1 VIAIKTLLFSF
12 SITKKGRRNPESK
25 KRIKLVI
32 STSFIKKVCWIGGF
46 FMTTGFSLSFVQTTK
61 VINTLT
67 NPKSLPKFP
76 PNRDYFTWVYVLIPN
91 DDTLMQQHIK
101 RPNRFII

>member
-1 VIAIKTLLFSF
+1 
-12 SITKKGRRNPESK
+12 
-25 KRIKLVI
+25 
-32 STSFIKKVCWIGGF
+32 
-46 FMTTGFSLSFVQTTK
+46 MTTGFSLSFVQTTK